1 MSYENDQH
9 NRRPASDNTS
19 YTGWIIGGLVALAV
33 VVGIF
38 TMYRHNDNYTASNAN
53 SPTTT
58 TTAPK
63 SLPSTTGSAVP
74 SGPAPAAR

>member
-1 MSYENDQH
+1 MSYQNDPH
-9 NRRPASDNTS
+9 NRSPASDNTS
-19 YTGWIIGGLVALAV
+19 YIGWIIGGLVALAV

-38 TMYRHNDNYTASNAN
+38 TMYRHNGNYTASNAN
-53 SPTTT
+53 SPATT

-74 SGPAPAAR
+74 SGPAPSAR